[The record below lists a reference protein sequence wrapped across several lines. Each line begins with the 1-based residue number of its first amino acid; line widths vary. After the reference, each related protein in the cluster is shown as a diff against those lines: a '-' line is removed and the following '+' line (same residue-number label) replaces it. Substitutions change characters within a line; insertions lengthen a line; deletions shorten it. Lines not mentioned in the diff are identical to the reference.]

1 MNKKNKS
8 DIYVFSEGY
17 FALVAFFLFVF
28 MVILGS
34 FIDLYFI
41 EKKTVGIAWA
51 VSIVLIVVFGGLA
64 LFTYSMFGSKVYI
77 CGEKIVAKK
86 WYGKKTTFYVKDI
99 DEVIFE
105 KSEGKI
111 ATVTII
117 VNKFRDKYIDEKE
130 NFEKLTNYL
139 LENVDRGKVICY
151 QIGTKK
157 VMPL

>member
-1 MNKKNKS
+1 MNKKNGN
-8 DIYVFSEGY
+8 DICVFSKGY

-28 MVILGS
+28 MILLGA
-34 FIDLYFI
+34 FIYLYLI
-41 EKKTVGIAWA
+41 EKRPVEISCV
-51 VSIVLIVVFGGLA
+51 VSVVLIFVFGGLA
-64 LFTYSMFGSKVYI
+64 VFTYSMFGSKVHI

-86 WYGKKTTFYVKDI
+86 WYGKKTTFYIEDI

-111 ATVTII
+111 ATVTIT
-117 VNKFRDKYIDEKE
+117 VNKFRDKYIDEKV
-130 NFEKLTNYL
+130 NFEKMTNYL